1 MTTEGSVGTVPHR
14 SLVPDSV
21 LYGPGSPI
29 RRLPELQPRTVLLR
43 LVATYLA
50 GGAAALALRAALGVA
65 RPAAVPIAW
74 SFSELPWA
82 AAGLLAYILYNRIVV
97 SRIVRRLPG
106 GTELLTWMSRRVLK
120 MFGALPL
127 GTLLGMAL
135 LAGIGE
141 EIVFRGWLQ
150 PVLGLWLTSLLFAV
164 LHFPPTEYRW
174 SSPLTWG
181 MIAIYLPVAVGIG
194 ALFAWRGN
202 LLAPILTHAASDAL
216 GLLTISRAVA
226 RARTASPPAPHPEHA
241 VRGPGPQAEPQASV

>member
-1 MTTEGSVGTVPHR
+1 MTADVSAGATPKR

-29 RRLPELQPRTVLLR
+29 RRLPELKPVAALLH
-43 LVATYLA
+43 LVAIYLV
-50 GGAAALALRAALGVA
+50 GGAAALALRAALGIA

-74 SFSELPWA
+74 SVSELPWA
-82 AAGLLAYILYNRIVV
+82 VAGLAAYILYNRLVA
-97 SRIVRRLPG
+97 RLVRCLPG
-106 GTELLTWMSRRVLK
+106 GRELLTWMSRRVLK
-120 MFGALPL
+120 LFGSLPL
-127 GTLLGMAL
+127 GTLLCMAL

-164 LHFPPTEYRW
+164 LHFPPTDYRW

-202 LLAPILTHAASDAL
+202 LLAPVLAHSASDAL
-216 GLLTISRAVA
+216 GLLAISRAMA
-226 RARTASPPAPHPEHA
+226 RARTASPPPPQPPPA
-241 VRGPGPQAEPQASV
+241 VPDAAVQPEPQASA

>member
-1 MTTEGSVGTVPHR
+1 MTTDVSAGTKPDR

-29 RRLPELQPRTVLLR
+29 RRLPELKPVTVFLR
-43 LVATYLA
+43 LVAIYLV

-65 RPAAVPIAW
+65 RPAAVPIVW
-74 SFSELPWA
+74 SVSELPWA
-82 AAGLLAYILYNRIVV
+82 VAGLAAYILYNVLV
-97 SRIVRRLPG
+97 LRIVRRLPG
-106 GTELLTWMSRRVLK
+106 GAELLTWMSRRVLK
-120 MFGALPL
+120 MFGSLPL
-127 GTLLGMAL
+127 GTLLGIAL

-202 LLAPILTHAASDAL
+202 LLAPILTHGAGDAL
-216 GLLTISRAVA
+216 GLISISRAMA
-226 RARTASPPAPHPEHA
+226 RARTASPPPPQPQKA
-241 VRGPGPQAEPQASV
+241 VPDAAVQPEPQASA